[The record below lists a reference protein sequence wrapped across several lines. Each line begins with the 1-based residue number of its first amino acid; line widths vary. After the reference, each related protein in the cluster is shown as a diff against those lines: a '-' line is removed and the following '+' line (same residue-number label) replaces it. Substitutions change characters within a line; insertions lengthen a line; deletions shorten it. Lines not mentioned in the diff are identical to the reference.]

1 MSQGTKSL
9 QVCQTLSDPMHCNP
23 PGSTVHGIFQART
36 LEWAATSSSRDL
48 PNPGIKPASPLSPIL
63 AGEFFTTELL
73 GSLNYL
79 VAPIKL
85 QHRTGLQIGF
95 GGRNYSQSWF
105 YCASLYSALQI
116 TALFTN
122 GRFVATLHQ
131 ATFLTSFFQQHL
143 SRCVLVSN
151 SGNP

>member
-1 MSQGTKSL
+1 MRSQE
-9 QVCQTLSDPMHCNP
+9 
-23 PGSTVHGIFQART
+23 PGLPGVTRYEVASGARLLVIRCTVTHQAPLFMAFSR
-36 LEWAATSSSRDL
+36 AATSSSRDL

-95 GGRNYSQSWF
+95 GGRNYSQS
-105 YCASLYSALQI
+105 
-116 TALFTN
+116 
-122 GRFVATLHQ
+122 
-131 ATFLTSFFQQHL
+131 
-143 SRCVLVSN
+143 
-151 SGNP
+151 